1 MKKEYQ
7 IVRAEHRHLEKLASL
22 FDAYRIFYKQP
33 SDVIAAFD
41 FLHERLRN
49 VESVIFLALSLEG
62 EGLGFTQLYPSF
74 GSVSLC
80 RVWILYDLFV
90 APQARRMGVGRALMK
105 QAHQFA
111 AESGARFVRLAT
123 ENNNLKAQALYESLG
138 YVRDTDFY
146 RYELVLPQ
154 K

>member
-1 MKKEYQ
+1 MTKEYQ
-7 IVRAEHRHLEKLASL
+7 IVRAEHRHLEKLAPL

-41 FLHERLRN
+41 FLHERLSN
-49 VESVIFLALSLEG
+49 LESVIFLALSSDG

-90 APQARRMGVGRALMK
+90 APEARRRGVGRALMK
-105 QAHQFA
+105 RAHQFA
-111 AESGARFVRLAT
+111 ADSGARAVKLST
-123 ENNNLKAQALYESLG
+123 ENNNFQAQALYESLG
-138 YVRDTDFY
+138 YVRETEFY
-146 RYELVLPQ
+146 RYELLLDR
-154 K
+154 